1 MKQKPYKQK
10 FREDV
15 GYEADSGEH
24 SVPTPTVDFDFASI
38 DAADE
43 NSVAADSASHG
54 PTRDEMDAD
63 LKRRGLSKD
72 ERTVLLASVYDR
84 KSTRQIAAEI
94 GKSHVWVAATLK
106 RVRNLSAT
114 SATGLSQAVQE
125 RREAGRKNLMRE
137 KTLSDAMNH
146 AHNVL
151 SRWPHGC
158 EVDAGHISSA
168 LEELGISATANE
180 TQGRVAMIAVKPE
193 ILLQPK
199 GQPFVETLVELL
211 TAARYGKKREAASAR
226 KILTLLIRAT
236 PGNRCPVP
244 DRVLAIQS
252 YAICVALHDLQRAW
266 REFTGEP
273 IRARLDG
280 IREMI
285 GSGHDKF
292 TNRELQSLMTAGL
305 PTASARVAEKV
316 TGIASESFI
325 RAWKKHHATRWIFP
339 KPARQ

>member
-1 MKQKPYKQK
+1 MKPKPYKQK

-15 GYEADSGEH
+15 GYEADS
-24 SVPTPTVDFDFASI
+24 VARPTVDFDFAGI
-38 DAADE
+38 YAADE
-43 NSVAADSASHG
+43 NKVDADAASHG
-54 PTRDEMDAD
+54 QTRDEMDAD
-63 LKRRGLSKD
+63 LKRRGLSKE
-72 ERTVLLASVYDR
+72 ERTVVLLKVYDR
-84 KSTRQIAAEI
+84 KSFRQIAAEV
-94 GKSHVWVAATLK
+94 GKSAAWVAATLK
-106 RVRNLSAT
+106 RVQNRKPSVTGAT
-114 SATGLSQAVQE
+114 SLSQAVQE
-125 RREAGRKNLMRE
+125 RRERESKNLMRE
-137 KTLSDAMNH
+137 TTLTDAMNH
-146 AHNVL
+146 AHDVL
-151 SRWPHGC
+151 SRWPHGTK
-158 EVDAGHISSA
+158 VDAGHISSA
-168 LEELGISATANE
+168 LDELGISATANE
-180 TQGRVAMIAVKPE
+180 KQGRVALVAIKPE
-193 ILLQPK
+193 ILLEPK
-199 GQPFVETLVELL
+199 GRPFVETLVELL
-211 TAARYGKKREAASAR
+211 TAARYGKKAAAVSAR

-292 TNRELQSLMTAGL
+292 KNRELQSLMTASL

-325 RAWKKHHATRWIFP
+325 RAWKKHPATRWIFP